1 MNSKMTVVK
10 DAYTDISDVLLFS
23 KIADKYNTCVPN
35 LYVKGISFPDIKE
48 EITAMYPGVSIVQFK
63 TNKVHETWV
72 FEHEEFLFLCE
83 SLNGKKQY
91 SFDVYTNSYEQQNT
105 LYNFLKKFEDTKA
118 DSFIG
123 IYSYYLS
130 GTDLKDSYMAK
141 QAKDFTKLKPA
152 FYPYLD
158 IKEMFNQFIL
168 SEDNMLVL
176 TGKPGT
182 GKTKLIDEYLNY
194 LLTSDLVQEKLEIK
208 KEKEKLSER
217 ESQPTGIELQD
228 WLESIEDRVN
238 DMFDN
243 DEIAVVYVKNENVL
257 STDEFWNQLKSSEY
271 QLVILDDLDY
281 ALLPRTQAVSSGE
294 DVSKNAFISQ
304 LLSFTDGIFENG
316 NNTKFIITTN
326 RDVSEIDTAVL
337 RKGRTFDI
345 LNLRYLTPDE
355 ALNIWKDEYELSE
368 EDFDECLGDRTEI
381 PASDLGAFA
390 KDLINARLMGVDTKP
405 YILEDGISQYKT
417 LNTETKI
424 GML

>member
-1 MNSKMTVVK
+1 MRTRKITYNDLFDKLDINATVNRETVYDNIHNIKIKNDKEYVDIEAFVKKPKMKIIGLELSDGNYVKCAEKHILLDENNNKVFAK
-10 DAYTDISDVLLFS
+10 DAKIIQTVNGPISINNIEYIKDDEVYDIALPYPHIYTTT
-23 KIADKYNTCVPN
+23 N
-35 LYVKGISFPDIKE
+35 GIKHH
-48 EITAMYPGVSIVQFK
+48 
-63 TNKVHETWV
+63 N
-72 FEHEEFLFLCE
+72 
-83 SLNGKKQY
+83 
-91 SFDVYTNSYEQQNT
+91 
-105 LYNFLKKFEDTKA
+105 
-118 DSFIG
+118 
-123 IYSYYLS
+123 
-130 GTDLKDSYMAK
+130 
-141 QAKDFTKLKPA
+141 
-152 FYPYLD
+152 
-158 IKEMFNQFIL
+158 
-168 SEDNMLVL
+168 
-176 TGKPGT
+176 
-182 GKTKLIDEYLNY
+182 TKLIDEYLNY
-194 LLTSDLVQEKLEIK
+194 LLNSDLVQEKLEAK
-208 KEKEKLSER
+208 KEQEKRNER
-217 ESQPTGIELQD
+217 ESQPKGVEVQD

-345 LNLRYLTPDE
+345 LNLRYLTPAE
-355 ALNIWKDEYELSE
+355 SLVIWTDEYNLEKE
-368 EDFDECLGDRTEI
+368 EFMKIFGDRTEI
-381 PASDLGAFA
+381 PASDLGAYA
-390 KDLINARLMGVDTKP
+390 KDLISARAMGVQTKP

-417 LNTETKI
+417 LKTETKI